1 MQRYIAIRLFQSV
14 LALIGVSIIVFTLV
28 RLSGNPLDLIND
40 EEQPGLRAVLSERW
54 GVEEPFYEQYFL
66 FMKNTLQGDFGPSF
80 RWPGRTAMDLVSE
93 RLPAT
98 IQLGAAV
105 FVFGLFIGLPMGVIS
120 AVRKGGFID
129 TVGKTLALTGLAA
142 PTFWVSIVLIW
153 IFAVELGWVPT
164 SGKGGLDHMV
174 LPVIAGGTAGIASWL
189 RLTRTAMLDALDSEY
204 VMYARMKG
212 LPEWKVVWK
221 HALKN
226 ALLPVVPKTGT
237 GKTSSRN
244 ALIIPI
250 TSFGGVISGIITGS
264 VVLETIFAW
273 PGVGQLAIQS
283 INGRDYVVIQAI
295 TMLGAATLILGN
307 LAVDI
312 LYAYIDPRIRYDTA
326 N

>member
-1 MQRYIAIRLFQSV
+1 MQRYIVIRLFQSV
-14 LALIGVSIIVFTLV
+14 LTLIGVSIIVFTLV

-40 EEQPGLRAVLSERW
+40 EEQPGLRAALAERW

-80 RWPGRTAMDLVSE
+80 RWEGRTATDLIVE

-98 IQLGAAV
+98 IQLDGAV
-105 FVFGLFIGLPMGVIS
+105 FLFGLAIGLPLGVIS
-120 AVRKGGFID
+120 AVRKGGFVD
-129 TVGKTLALTGLAA
+129 TVGKTFALTGLAA

-153 IFAVELGWVPT
+153 IFAVELSWTPT
-164 SGKGGLDHMV
+164 SGKGGLEHMI
-174 LPVIAGGTAGIASWL
+174 LPVIAGGTAGIAAWL

-221 HALKN
+221 HAF
-226 ALLPVVPKTGT
+226 
-237 GKTSSRN
+237 RN
-244 ALIIPI
+244 ALIVPV

-264 VVLETIFAW
+264 IVLETIFAW
-273 PGVGQLAIQS
+273 PGIGLLAIQS

-295 TMLGAATLILGN
+295 TMISATALVLGN

>member
-1 MQRYIAIRLFQSV
+1 MQRYILIRLFQSV
-14 LALIGVSIIVFTLV
+14 LALIGVSILVFTLV
-28 RLSGNPLDLIND
+28 RLSGNPLDLLND
-40 EEQPGLRAVLSERW
+40 EEDPELRNYYADRW
-54 GVEEPFYEQYFL
+54 GLEEPFYKQYLL
-66 FMKNTLQGDFGPSF
+66 FAKNTLQGDFGPSF
-80 RWPGRTAMDLVSE
+80 RWPGRTAADLILE

-98 IQLGAAV
+98 LQLGSV
-105 FVFGLFIGLPMGVIS
+105 IFLFGVCIGLPMGVLS
-120 AVRKGGFID
+120 AVKKGSIFD
-129 TVGKTLALTGLAA
+129 TLGKTLALSGLAA

-153 IFAVELGWVPT
+153 VFAVELRWTPT

-174 LPVIAGGTAGIASWL
+174 LPVLAGGASGIASWL

-212 LPEWKVVWK
+212 LSDRSVVWK
-221 HALKN
+221 HAF
-226 ALLPVVPKTGT
+226 
-237 GKTSSRN
+237 RN

-264 VVLETIFAW
+264 LVLETIFAW

-295 TMLGAATLILGN
+295 TMMGAAALVLGN

-312 LYAYIDPRIRYDTA
+312 LYAYIDPRIRYDTS

>member
-1 MQRYIAIRLFQSV
+1 MGKNQIAEVDAAGNNLTETNIAVVPWWHWHRRLYDWVIHFANTAHGATALFILSFAESSFFPV
-14 LALIGVSIIVFTLV
+14 PPDVLLGPLALGAPRKWM
-28 RLSGNPLDLIND
+28 RLI
-40 EEQPGLRAVLSERW
+40 
-54 GVEEPFYEQYFL
+54 
-66 FMKNTLQGDFGPSF
+66 
-80 RWPGRTAMDLVSE
+80 SE

-98 IQLGAAV
+98 IQLGSAV
-105 FVFGLFIGLPMGVIS
+105 FLFGRLIGLPMGVIS
-120 AVRKGGFID
+120 AVRKGGFLD
-129 TVGKTLALTGLAA
+129 TIGKTLALTGLAA

-153 IFAVELGWVPT
+153 IFAVELGWTPT

-174 LPVIAGGTAGIASWL
+174 LPVIAGGTTGIASWL

-221 HALKN
+221 HAF
-226 ALLPVVPKTGT
+226 
-237 GKTSSRN
+237 RN
-244 ALIIPI
+244 ALIVPI

-273 PGVGQLAIQS
+273 PGVGLLAIQS

-295 TMLGAATLILGN
+295 TMMGAVMLILGN

>member
-14 LALIGVSIIVFTLV
+14 LTLIGVSIIVFTLV

-153 IFAVELGWVPT
+153 IFAVELGWAPT

-221 HALKN
+221 HAL
-226 ALLPVVPKTGT
+226 
-237 GKTSSRN
+237 RN

>member
-1 MQRYIAIRLFQSV
+1 MQRYIVIRLFQSV
-14 LALIGVSIIVFTLV
+14 LTLIGVSIIVFTLV

-40 EEQPGLRAVLSERW
+40 EEQPGLRAALAERW
-54 GVEEPFYEQYFL
+54 GVEEPFYEQYIL

-80 RWPGRTAMDLVSE
+80 RWEGRTATDLIVE

-105 FVFGLFIGLPMGVIS
+105 FFFGLCIGMPLGVIS
-120 AVRKGGFID
+120 AVQKGGFID

-153 IFAVELGWVPT
+153 IFAVELHWTPT
-164 SGKGGLDHMV
+164 SGKGGLDHMI
-174 LPVIAGGTAGIASWL
+174 LPVIAGGTTGIASWL

-221 HALKN
+221 HAL
-226 ALLPVVPKTGT
+226 
-237 GKTSSRN
+237 RN
-244 ALIIPI
+244 ALIVPI

-273 PGVGQLAIQS
+273 PGVGLLAIQS

-295 TMLGAATLILGN
+295 TMIGAVTLILGN